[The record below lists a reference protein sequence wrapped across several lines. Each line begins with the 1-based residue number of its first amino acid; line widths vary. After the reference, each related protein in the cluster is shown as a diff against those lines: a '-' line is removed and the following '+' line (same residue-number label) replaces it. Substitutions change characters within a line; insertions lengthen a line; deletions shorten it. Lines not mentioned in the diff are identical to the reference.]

1 MASIPTPPQPGLA
14 PLTLSPL
21 QPSTAHLLSL
31 GFACCYVG
39 SLYIPNRARL
49 KFETN
54 LPARQEEVQ
63 ERAKLA
69 HERWRDDPDV
79 IAARL
84 KMASLASVF
93 CVLGRQTAIDQICLV
108 LFSKSCITTSVQDTS
123 IAFLHSLWSTVQAA
137 WYTLRPHVVLPL
149 LFLGPLLATYLE
161 GTLPFQRRWS
171 WRYTKW
177 RFCSLTG
184 LRTFILGP
192 ITEEIVFRACVL
204 AVSNMAHLSKKSM
217 VLWTPLVF
225 GVAHVHHAWDSFNR
239 YGRTKR
245 ALKVALISTFI
256 QFCYTS
262 LFGFLVAYLFINSGS
277 LYPPITAHM
286 FCNTMGLPN
295 PVEGVGRRRTGAG
308 KIAIVVAYLVGI
320 VGFYYALPVW
330 STYPNGSGGV
340 WDRYSH

>member
-39 SLYIPNRARL
+39 SLYISNRARL

-54 LPARQEEVQ
+54 LPARQEVQ

-69 HERWRDDPDV
+69 HERSRDDPDV

-84 KMASLASVF
+84 KMASLASVV
-93 CVLGRQTAIDQICLV
+93 CVLGV
-108 LFSKSCITTSVQDTS
+108 GVVVYVQNGSDS
-123 IAFLHSLWSTVQAA
+123 NFLQHLTEVVALAANYLGGLW
-137 WYTLRPHVVLPL
+137 YNLRPHVVVPL

-161 GTLPFQRRWS
+161 GTLLFQRRWS

-177 RFCSLTG
+177 RVCSLTM
-184 LRTFILGP
+184 LRTFVLGP

-204 AVSNMAHLSKKSM
+204 AVSNMAHLSKKLV

-225 GVAHVHHAWDSFNR
+225 GIGTFSF
-239 YGRTKR
+239 
-245 ALKVALISTFI
+245 LCV
-256 QFCYTS
+256 
-262 LFGFLVAYLFINSGS
+262 
-277 LYPPITAHM
+277 
-286 FCNTMGLPN
+286 
-295 PVEGVGRRRTGAG
+295 VG
-308 KIAIVVAYLVGI
+308 
-320 VGFYYALPVW
+320 
-330 STYPNGSGGV
+330 
-340 WDRYSH
+340 

>member
-39 SLYIPNRARL
+39 SLYISNRARL

-54 LPARQEEVQ
+54 LPARREVQ

-79 IAARL
+79 VAARL
-84 KMASLASVF
+84 KMASLASVV
-93 CVLGRQTAIDQICLV
+93 CVLGVGAVVYVQNGSDSKRRTAIDQICLV
-108 LFSKSCITTSVQDTS
+108 LFSKSCTSASVQDTFAD
-123 IAFLHSLWSTVQAA
+123 ILHSIWSMVQAG

-225 GVAHVHHAWDSFNR
+225 GVA
-239 YGRTKR
+239 
-245 ALKVALISTFI
+245 
-256 QFCYTS
+256 
-262 LFGFLVAYLFINSGS
+262 
-277 LYPPITAHM
+277 
-286 FCNTMGLPN
+286 
-295 PVEGVGRRRTGAG
+295 
-308 KIAIVVAYLVGI
+308 IVVAYLVGI